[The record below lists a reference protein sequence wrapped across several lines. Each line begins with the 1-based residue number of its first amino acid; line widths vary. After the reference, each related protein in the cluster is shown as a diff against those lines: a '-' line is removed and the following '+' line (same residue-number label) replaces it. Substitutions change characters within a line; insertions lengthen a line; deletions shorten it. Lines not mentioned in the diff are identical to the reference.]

1 MKSILTTLAIGSLV
15 LSVSGMAGFGYGT
28 PVFAETA
35 PGTSFATSAQ
45 NRLTVSGT
53 VKDASGLP
61 LPGVTVRLKETNL
74 GTMTGADGT
83 FKLTVPQS
91 MTQGTLVFSF
101 IGMKEKEVTVKFSG
115 NTAPVNVVMEDNIE
129 LLDEVVVTGY
139 QTISKERATGSFAML
154 DGDNLK
160 AKVANNLLPQLEGK
174 VPGLVINKTGNLAIR
189 GQSTLQGVTSPLLVV
204 DGMPYEG
211 KLTDLNPALIQ
222 DVTVLKDAAAA
233 SIYGAR
239 AANGV
244 IVIRTLEGGKN
255 QKTRVAYQGNLI
267 FSTKPN
273 LNDIHLM
280 GTREMLEL
288 NKYGVQF
295 DLSPSDKINPR
306 NYSNPFDLMLLRYR
320 DKKVTETD
328 LDKEIDR
335 LSAYNNWEELSDFYY
350 RPAFNQ
356 QHTLSVSGGGDRY
369 GYVASIDY
377 EKDAPNDR
385 FQNAHNLGFSL
396 RNNIKFFDWFKADAG
411 LYGQFDT
418 MTDDLGVSTLES
430 MLRQI
435 PSFQPLRDPETGK
448 PTYVALDNKSLYELK
463 RLQEKGL
470 LDEFYSPVSNAG
482 KETRLFTG
490 ANYRANIGLNFDLT
504 HGLDLDLRYQGE
516 WEYNKTKDLYAQD
529 SWHAKNMINNAATI
543 DRETGEITYNV
554 PLGGQMSQGRDNMSA
569 YTVRAQM
576 NYRLDTDNH
585 YITALAGAEVR
596 GVKYTS
602 QYQYFMGYDD
612 TSLGHKSINADDLNY
627 IQGTESREGFFSWE
641 YTKNNYLAEV
651 EDRFISIY
659 ANASYSYLSKYDVT
673 GSIRIDQSNL
683 FGTDPRFQY
692 RPLWSLGGS
701 WHIGKEEFM
710 GNAKSWLSKLT
721 IRLTYGIGGNV
732 PKNTGPFLTLYAPEY
747 NGLIGDFGSEIK
759 NPPNPTLRWEKT
771 ATTNVGVDFGIF
783 RNKVYGSIDFY
794 YKKTTDLL
802 AFRQIDPTNGFDSQL
817 LNYGSLRNRGI
828 EVGLYGNFDWNGFS
842 WSPSLIVSYNANK
855 LLDVEDDA
863 TSAFERSS
871 RPVDIAGKPA
881 NSLYSYRGAGLSPK
895 NGLPQFYDK
904 EGKVISYGMTIDDLV
919 YSGTTVPT
927 TNTALTNLFSY
938 KGLSLSFMLTY
949 AGGHIFRNVVPAYL
963 SVPSLSN
970 LSVEH
975 LKVWKKPGDEKDIS
989 TAPAYTGEDVHYT
1002 YNQAWQ
1008 NTDTSVLRGD
1018 VLKLRDLTLSY
1029 ELPSDWLELLHAES
1043 VRVTLQG
1050 QNLFT
1055 VGLNKLGVNPDNYS
1069 NMGNTRYGAYGYV
1082 YTPSRVFSV
1091 GLSVGF

>member
-28 PVFAETA
+28 PVFAGTA
-35 PGTSFATSAQ
+35 PGTGFATSTQ
-45 NRLTVSGT
+45 NRLTASGT

-61 LPGVTVRLKETNL
+61 LPGVTVRLKETDL

-83 FKLTVPQS
+83 FKLAIPQS

-101 IGMKEKEVTVKFSG
+101 IGMKEKEVTVKFSE
-115 NTAPVNVVMEDNIE
+115 NTAPVNVVMEDDVE

-160 AKVANNLLPQLEGK
+160 AKVANNLLPQLEGR
-174 VPGLVINKTGNLAIR
+174 VPGLVINQAGDLAIR
-189 GQSTLQGVTSPLLVV
+189 GQSTLQGVTEPLLVV

-244 IVIRTLEGGKN
+244 IVIRTVEGGKD
-255 QKTRVAYQGNLI
+255 QKTRVSYQGNLT
-267 FSTKPN
+267 FATKPD
-273 LNDIHLM
+273 LGDLHLM
-280 GTREMLEL
+280 GTGEMLEL

-295 DLSPSDKINPR
+295 DISPSDKIDPR
-306 NYSNPFDLMLLRYR
+306 NYLEPFNLMLLQYR
-320 DKKVTETD
+320 DQKVTEAD

-335 LSAYNNWEELSDFYY
+335 LSAYNNQKELADFYY
-350 RPAFNQ
+350 RPGFNQ
-356 QHTLSVSGGGDRY
+356 QHTLSISGGGDRY

-418 MTDDLGVSTLES
+418 FTDDLGVSTLET
-430 MLRQI
+430 MLGRM
-435 PSFQPLRDPETGK
+435 PSYQPLIDPETGN
-448 PTYVALDNKSLYELK
+448 PTYVAMDYKSPYELK
-463 RLQEKGL
+463 RLQDKGL
-470 LDEFYSPVSNAG
+470 LDEFYSPISNQG
-482 KETRLFTG
+482 KETRLSTG

-504 HGLDLDLRYQGE
+504 HGLDLELRYQGE
-516 WEYNKTKDLYAQD
+516 WGYNKTKDLFTQD
-529 SWHAKNMINNAATI
+529 SWRAKNMINNAATI
-543 DRETGEITYNV
+543 DQETGEITYNV
-554 PLGGQMSQGRDNMSA
+554 PLGGQMLQGREDMSA

-576 NYRLDTDNH
+576 NYRLDTGDH
-585 YITALAGAEVR
+585 YVTALVGAEAR
-596 GVKYTS
+596 DVKYTG

-612 TSLGHKSINADDLNY
+612 TSLGHKTINADDLNFLM
-627 IQGTESREGFFSWE
+627 GTEAREGFFSWE
-641 YTKNNYLAEV
+641 YTRNNYLTEV
-651 EDRFISIY
+651 EDRFVSLY

-683 FGTDPRFQY
+683 FGTDPKFQY

-701 WHIGKEEFM
+701 WHLGKEDFM
-710 GNAKSWLSKLT
+710 ESAKSWLSKLT
-721 IRLTYGIGGNV
+721 LRLTYGIGGNV
-732 PKNTGPFLTLYAPEY
+732 PKDAGPFLTLFAPEY

-771 ATTNVGVDFGIF
+771 ATTNVGVDFGLF
-783 RNKVYGSIDFY
+783 RNKVYGSVDFY

-802 AFRQIDPTNGFDSQL
+802 AFRQTDPTNGFDSQL
-817 LNYGSLRNRGI
+817 LNYGSLRNRGV
-828 EVGLYGNFDWNGFS
+828 EVGLYGNFDWNGFA
-842 WSPSLIVSYNANK
+842 WSPSLVVSYNANK
-855 LLDVEDDA
+855 LLEVEDD
-863 TSAFERSS
+863 TSSAFDRSS
-871 RPVDIAGKPA
+871 RPVNVAGMPA
-881 NSLYSYRGAGLSPK
+881 NSLYSYQNAGLSPE
-895 NGLPQFYDK
+895 NGLPRYYNKD
-904 EGKVISYGMTIDDLV
+904 GKVISYGMTIDDLV

-927 TNTALTNLFSY
+927 TNVAFTNLFSY
-938 KGLSLSFMLTY
+938 KGLSLSFMFTY
-949 AGGHIFRNVVPAYL
+949 SGGHIFRNVVPAYL
-963 SVPSLSN
+963 STSILSN

-975 LKVWKKPGDEKDIS
+975 LNVWKKPGDEKDPF
-989 TAPAYTGEDVHYT
+989 TAPAYTGKEVHYT
-1002 YNQAWQ
+1002 YNQAWR
-1008 NTDTSVLRGD
+1008 NTDTSILRGD

-1029 ELPSDWLELLHAES
+1029 DLPGDWLKALHAES
-1043 VRVTLQG
+1043 VRITLQG
-1050 QNLFT
+1050 QNLLT
-1055 VGLNKLGVNPDNYS
+1055 VGLNRLGVNPDNYS
-1069 NMGNTRYGAYGYV
+1069 DMGNALYGAYGYV
-1082 YTPSRVFSV
+1082 YTPSKVCSI
-1091 GLSVGF
+1091 GLSIGF